1 MVFCSLSRTFVAQN
15 NIIMPRLDKWTNV
28 ILALLAAMLLVV
40 CVLTIGGQMK
50 ASSPK
55 NLQEY
60 AGNSNK

>member
-1 MVFCSLSRTFVAQN
+1 
-15 NIIMPRLDKWTNV
+15 MPRLDKWTNV